1 MFLFLRGKYMYKRVL
16 LKFSGEAL
24 KGNSSS
30 IVDSDMMKGLAS
42 MIAEM
47 RKEGTQVCIV
57 IGAGNIWRGKIASDN
72 GLDRVPADYMGML
85 GTVINAVTM
94 SSVLKNINVA
104 SLVTSAVPAIEGVTV
119 TYSPEV
125 ADKAMNE
132 GKVVFL
138 SGGTGKPYFTT
149 DTAAT
154 MRAIELNCD
163 AILIGKNGVDG
174 IYDDNPA
181 TNPKAKFISEITFNE
196 IIKRNL
202 QVMDISAIELI
213 KDKDIDVRVFSME
226 DPNNFIRVAKGES
239 LGTTCKKGE

>member
-1 MFLFLRGKYMYKRVL
+1 MYKRVL

-24 KGNSSS
+24 KGSSNS
-30 IVDSDMMKGLAS
+30 IVDSEMLKGLGN
-42 MIAEM
+42 MIADL

-57 IGAGNIWRGKIASDN
+57 IGAGNIWRGKIASEN
-72 GLDRVPADYMGML
+72 GLDRIPADYMGML

-94 SSVLKNINVA
+94 SSVLKNINVK
-104 SLVTSAVPAIEGVTV
+104 SVVTSAVPAIDGVTV
-119 TYSPEV
+119 PYSPEV
-125 ADKAMNE
+125 ADKAMND
-132 GKVVFL
+132 GNVVFL
-138 SGGTGKPYFTT
+138 SGGTGKPMFTT

-181 TNPKAKFISEITFNE
+181 TNPNAKFISEITFNE

-226 DPNNFIRVAKGES
+226 DPNNFIRVAKGET